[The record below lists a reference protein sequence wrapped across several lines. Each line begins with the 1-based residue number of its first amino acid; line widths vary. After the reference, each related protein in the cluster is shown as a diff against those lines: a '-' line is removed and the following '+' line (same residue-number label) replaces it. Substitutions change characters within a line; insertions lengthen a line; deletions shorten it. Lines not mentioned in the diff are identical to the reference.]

1 MKNLFIDICLNFMR
15 VQLVS
20 FFFAVHYRAWTCS
33 TNHKFEDTW
42 REQQPVELRLG
53 HGEITFNAFCLN
65 TTVLWHSWAIGVID
79 SQCASLE
86 PLCEQYR
93 IWKSARDWQMDIKI
107 HEMTNSNK
115 TSVKFVESLDVRIKN
130 RIGRFVGCVK
140 RHHRFWISL
149 NSQREVMKSIEGFLS
164 RYCDYR
170 LWSFCGGWVRDMHE
184 VLLLV
189 CLV

>member
-1 MKNLFIDICLNFMR
+1 MSEFHTYTTCFVFLCSALSSMDMQHQPQIWGYM
-15 VQLVS
+15 
-20 FFFAVHYRAWTCS
+20 ARATTRGASSWSWWDYIQC
-33 TNHKFEDTW
+33 
-42 REQQPVELRLG
+42 
-53 HGEITFNAFCLN
+53 ICLN

-86 PLCEQYR
+86 PLCEHYR